1 MQWMAKG
8 KVVCHKVLTVMMIP
22 SCKSCEKNSYKKK
35 KNGRREKM
43 SEATCIRLQQFNW
56 VGGVE

>member
-1 MQWMAKG
+1 MAKG

-35 KNGRREKM
+35 NEEEKKCQKQLALGYN
-43 SEATCIRLQQFNW
+43 SLI
-56 VGGVE
+56 G